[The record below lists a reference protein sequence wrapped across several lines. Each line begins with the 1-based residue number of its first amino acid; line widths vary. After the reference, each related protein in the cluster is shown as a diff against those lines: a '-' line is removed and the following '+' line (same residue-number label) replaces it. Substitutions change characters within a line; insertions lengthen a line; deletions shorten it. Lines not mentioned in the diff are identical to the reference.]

1 MARARRWTSTPP
13 SRTPWAGPARQAIR
27 RERTDGGGASEPRAC
42 QAGEVTSTIEQL
54 DADLVTDEAVR
65 PDLPWQTIVWDD
77 PVNLMTY
84 VTYVFRSYFGYPR
97 EEAERLML
105 QVHHDGRAVVASGN
119 REAMERHAQAMH
131 GYGLQ
136 ATVARAEA

>member
-1 MARARRWTSTPP
+1 M
-13 SRTPWAGPARQAIR
+13 
-27 RERTDGGGASEPRAC
+27 
-42 QAGEVTSTIEQL
+42 EQL

-97 EEAERLML
+97 EKAERLML
-105 QVHHDGRAVVASGN
+105 QVHHEGRAVVASGN
-119 REAMERHAQAMH
+119 REAMERHVQAMH

-136 ATVARAEA
+136 ATVSKVEP